1 MKMCAART
9 TTAKTK
15 TAAKTAK
22 TTKRTSKKKKDIEHL
37 VIVESPSKAKTIE
50 KYLGKGYKV
59 VSSKGHICDLG
70 LSGKERMGIDIEN
83 NFTPKY
89 KVPKEKAEIV
99 KELKDLS
106 SRSEE
111 VILASDPDREGEA
124 IAWHL
129 ARELGLDPEENNR
142 VTFHEITKP
151 VVTESIEHP
160 HKIDMDLVKSQE
172 TRRMLD
178 RIIGFKLSRL
188 LRKKIS
194 SKSAGRVQS
203 VALRLIVER
212 EEEIR
217 AFVSEEYWTIE
228 AEIAKTKHKFAA
240 SLSKYQGKKPQ
251 LKNQEET
258 DAILDS
264 FKGKEFKVASITK
277 RKSKKSPK
285 LPFTTSTLQQEA
297 SKKLGFGAKRTM
309 SVAQK
314 LYEGINVAGTQTG
327 LISYMRTDSTRLS
340 PLFVQEAENFIES
353 TYGKE
358 YKGTAH
364 EKNTANAQDAHEAVR
379 PTNVQ
384 YTPESIK
391 PYLSSEEFRLY
402 SLIYAR
408 TMASLMADAQF
419 DVTSVRFECGE
430 GEFAASGQ
438 TMIFDGYSK
447 LYAKYENQKDTVLP
461 ALTEGEV
468 IPQDQV
474 KIDGTQHFTEPP
486 ARYTEARLIRE
497 LEEKSIGRPSTYASI
512 IDTLQARGYVTLAKA
527 SETSKTKV
535 FTPTE
540 QGLLTDEK
548 LQDFFKSIINVEY
561 TANMEEAL
569 DIIAEGKED
578 YVEYLKDFYSDF
590 EPLVEKAYEE
600 MPVRELEKV
609 GRTCPECGGDLVYRI
624 GRFGKFISCSNFPEC
639 KYSENADSELQEI
652 SQEEKLCPNCGA
664 KMQIKK
670 GRFGAFW
677 ACSNYPECKTILPL
691 KEKAKPK
698 PTGEK
703 CPECGGDLVE
713 RISRYGKPF
722 IGCSNYPKC
731 HYIKKEEKPAKATK
745 KAKPDTE
752 TAETEV
758 AETVQGEKE

>member
-1 MKMCAART
+1 MT
-9 TTAKTK
+9 TLKTSEKSAKTS
-15 TAAKTAK
+15 AAKPK
-22 TTKRTSKKKKDIEHL
+22 KRVSKKKKDIQNL

-89 KVPKEKAEIV
+89 KVPKEKQEIV
-99 KELKDLS
+99 DELKELNA
-106 SRSEE
+106 RSEH

-129 ARELGLDPEENNR
+129 ARVLGLDLNDENR

-160 HKIDMDLVKSQE
+160 HRIDMNLVQSQE

-194 SKSAGRVQS
+194 SRSAGRVQS
-203 VALRLIVER
+203 VALHLIVLR
-212 EEEIR
+212 EYEITK
-217 AFVSEEYWTIE
+217 FVSEEYWTIE
-228 AEIAKTKHKFAA
+228 ADVKKGRSVFEA
-240 SLSKYQGKKPQ
+240 SLSKYQGVKPK
-251 LKNQEET
+251 LKNEEE
-258 DAILDS
+258 ANRILES
-264 FKGKEFKVASITK
+264 FKDQPFTVSSITK

-309 SVAQK
+309 SIAQK
-314 LYEGINVAGTQTG
+314 LYEGINVGGTMTG

-340 PLFVQEAENFIES
+340 PLFVSEAEAFIDK
-353 TYGKE
+353 TYGAQ
-358 YKGTAH
+358 YKGAAH
-364 EKNTANAQDAHEAVR
+364 EKNMANAQDAHEACRV
-379 PTNVQ
+379 TNIE

-408 TMASLMADAQF
+408 TLASLMSDAQF
-419 DVTSVRFECGE
+419 DVTSVKFTCGE
-430 GEFAASGQ
+430 GEFSASGQ
-438 TMIFDGYSK
+438 TMTFDGYTK
-447 LYAKYENQKDTVLP
+447 VYAKYESQKDTLLP
-461 ALTEGEV
+461 PLEEGEV
-468 IPQDQV
+468 LPSKDVRIE
-474 KIDGTQHFTEPP
+474 GSQHFTEPP

-512 IDTLQARGYVTLAKA
+512 IDTLQARGYVLLARA
-527 SETSKTKV
+527 SEGSKTKV

-540 QGLLTDEK
+540 QGMLTDEK
-548 LQDFFKSIINVEY
+548 LQEFFNSIINVEY
-561 TANMEEAL
+561 TANMEKAL
-569 DIIAEGKED
+569 DIIAEGHED
-578 YVEYLKDFYSDF
+578 YVKYLTEFYGDF

-609 GRTCPECGGDLVYRI
+609 GRQCPECGGDLVYRI

-639 KYSENADSELQEI
+639 KYSENADSELQSL

-713 RISRYGKPF
+713 RVSRYGKPF

-731 HYIKKEEKPAKATK
+731 HYIKKEPKESKKEAAQKAEQNSESPAAS
-745 KAKPDTE
+745 TE
-752 TAETEV
+752 AS
-758 AETVQGEKE
+758 A